1 MTRLEHGADLGGRG
15 KKPSKEILQVK
26 FDDTGD
32 GTWKP
37 RYVNGQE
44 IPDWKKG
51 PEMKDYIRDLVN
63 GGWSPV
69 TGVGDKYVFE
79 RSK

>member
-1 MTRLEHGADLGGRG
+1 M
-15 KKPSKEILQVK
+15 PPKEKLQVK
-26 FDDTGD
+26 FDDVGD

-44 IPDWKKG
+44 VPNWKNGPD
-51 PEMKDYIRDLVN
+51 MTDYIRELMHK
-63 GGWSPV
+63 GWSPV

-79 RSK
+79 RH